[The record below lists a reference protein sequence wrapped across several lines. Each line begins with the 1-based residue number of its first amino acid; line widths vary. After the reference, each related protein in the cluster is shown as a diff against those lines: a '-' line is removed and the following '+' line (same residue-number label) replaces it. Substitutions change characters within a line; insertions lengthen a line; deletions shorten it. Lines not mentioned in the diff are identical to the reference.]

1 MPIIIWVAIFVEVIS
16 ALLMDPVSWID
27 VFILLMLQFLNVVVG
42 FYEEL
47 QVCAPPSTFSELQ
60 TFFSLCQH
68 PMSCKILAPSNPLF
82 TPSL

>member
-1 MPIIIWVAIFVEVIS
+1 MPIIIWVAIFVEVVS

-47 QVCAPPSTFSELQ
+47 QVCEVPAALC
-60 TFFSLCQH
+60 SLAL
-68 PMSCKILAPSNPLF
+68 KNV
-82 TPSL
+82 